1 MIRPGSLDV
10 LPDCLDGR
18 RLEPEA
24 RPARPDALS
33 LVLWG
38 LLAVVV
44 LAQVAV
50 ILWDTAAAAC
60 PLWILQGQEGRLIFA
75 C

>member
-18 RLEPEA
+18 RLEPERA
-24 RPARPDALS
+24 PDPLTGMAWALLTI
-33 LVLWG
+33 LVLGPLAWG
-38 LLAVVV
+38 LYE
-44 LAQVAV
+44 
-50 ILWDTAAAAC
+50 AATAAC
-60 PLWILQGQEGRLIFA
+60 PMWIIHGEQGRVIFA